1 MAYGTLILKARMNV
15 GLWNTTIL
23 KARACHHSR
32 SKNNQGGP
40 RKKPSNA
47 SGHSERYWWPSEH
60 DTHAPQATAEHE
72 NTVDR
77 RSTAL
82 KTYLK
87 PVIEI
92 LKGLQRLKPQQNTN
106 ILFTRMRLRPR

>member
-23 KARACHHSR
+23 KVRACHHSR
-32 SKNNQGGP
+32 SKNNHL
-40 RKKPSNA
+40 KKPSNT
-47 SGHSERYWWPSEH
+47 SGHSEMYWWPAEH

-72 NTVDR
+72 NIVDTQAPPSTINVGR

-92 LKGLQRLKPQQNTN
+92 LKACNASSHSRTQ
-106 ILFTRMRLRPR
+106 IYC